1 MWLVFALATTLL
13 WGAADLFYKKGADAR
28 DRYSHLKTAV
38 MVGLV
43 MGLHACYTLVFGGV
57 SYNPVNLLVYLPVS
71 MMYILS
77 MTIGYFGLRYLELS
91 ISSPIQN
98 SSGAVTCILCLLLLG
113 QSMDLLS
120 GVAVVCI
127 CLGVFLL
134 GWFERV
140 KYRSVRAEDQKYAIG
155 FMAFM
160 MPVLYCVIDAL
171 GTFFDAFYL
180 DDIER
185 TPLVGVTEQNFEEVA
200 NISYELTFL
209 ICAALLLF
217 YICIVKRQRF
227 AILGQRDR
235 GIAAVL
241 ETAGQ
246 FTYVYA
252 MSGGNGVVAAPL
264 IASYCVFSV
273 LFSAAFLKERLKG
286 KQYAVIL
293 LVLLGI
299 VLLGVAE
306 GLAE

>member
-1 MWLVFALATTLL
+1 M
-13 WGAADLFYKKGADAR
+13 
-28 DRYSHLKTAV
+28 
-38 MVGLV
+38 
-43 MGLHACYTLVFGGV
+43 
-57 SYNPVNLLVYLPVS
+57 
-71 MMYILS
+71 
-77 MTIGYFGLRYLELS
+77 
-91 ISSPIQN
+91 
-98 SSGAVTCILCLLLLG
+98 
-113 QSMDLLS
+113 
-120 GVAVVCI
+120 
-127 CLGVFLL
+127 
-134 GWFERV
+134 

-200 NISYELTFL
+200 ETSPDELTFL

-252 MSGGNGVVAAPL
+252 MSGGNGVVGAPL

-273 LFSAAFLKERLKG
+273 LFSAALLKERLKG